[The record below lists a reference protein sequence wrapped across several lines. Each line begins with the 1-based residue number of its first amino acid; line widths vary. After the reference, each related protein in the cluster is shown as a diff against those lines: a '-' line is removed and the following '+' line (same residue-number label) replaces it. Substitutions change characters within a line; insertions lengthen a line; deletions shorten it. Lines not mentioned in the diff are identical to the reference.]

1 MLPCLTPEDGTC
13 RKQHN
18 VSTDASFRQVVLD
31 VLPSYTEIINKKHR
45 KKKSKKN
52 WHYFKELK
60 VSD

>member
-31 VLPSYTEIINKKHR
+31 VLPSYTEIANKKHR
-45 KKKSKKN
+45 KKKIK
-52 WHYFKELK
+52 
-60 VSD
+60 